1 MVQLQDDNQ
10 NKTSGT
16 GAKNPFNEVPLFSIL
31 LHKFAARLQP
41 MWESLV
47 SIRWKLS
54 RPLQTKLFPFC
65 RMPLIYPF
73 KHLPHVCIG
82 EVIFLV
88 PIALIIYQAYNTTF
102 TENKDIITSGANAEI
117 ALLGAV
123 LLANKSNSLIT
134 FVLGV
139 PFERLIVWHQLW
151 SYLAVA
157 ASALHLWCAY
167 TLGELLDSE
176 RRLAAIEEMQK
187 ERNLSGDAP
196 HVWVETMHSRE
207 GLEPDFIKYTY
218 ENDVNLTGT
227 LALLCMAAL
236 IIPSSISILRRW
248 FFEFWYVPHVI
259 LAMGALVLAL
269 IHGSTA
275 VIFAIAWWVIDLG
288 ARYILMTGY
297 IYPKKASIRNLP
309 GDIVELSFA
318 KPEKFNYSP
327 GQFVMI
333 ALPKIGFAA
342 FHPFTVSSSPHQDIV
357 TIHAKVL
364 GKWTRKLQKL
374 AENETEVSFMM
385 EGAYGSL
392 NIDVNDRERYKMVL
406 LLSGGI
412 GMTPMYSIGNDL
424 LHQMMNEGRDIRSL
438 RFVWSVK
445 SLDILTAMKDH
456 GTRNPGPTVLDT
468 EKNDVLKLD
477 IYLTGKPT
485 DIEAHN
491 GNITQGRPDLN
502 KIFSEMKDA
511 AVQQGETAVAVLVCG
526 PISFI
531 DHAREASR
539 HWSDACGGVKF
550 DFHEET
556 FEL

>member
-1 MVQLQDDNQ
+1 
-10 NKTSGT
+10 
-16 GAKNPFNEVPLFSIL
+16 
-31 LHKFAARLQP
+31 
-41 MWESLV
+41 
-47 SIRWKLS
+47 
-54 RPLQTKLFPFC
+54 
-65 RMPLIYPF
+65 MPLIYPF

-102 TENKDIITSGANAEI
+102 TENKDIISSGANAEI
-117 ALLGAV
+117 ALLGSV

-134 FVLGV
+134 FALGV
-139 PFERLIVWHQLW
+139 PFERLIIWHQLW

-157 ASALHLWCAY
+157 ASAMHLWCAY

-176 RRLAAIEEMQK
+176 RRLAIIEEMQD
-187 ERNLSGDAP
+187 ERQLSGDGP

-236 IIPSSISILRRW
+236 IIPASVSIMRRL

-259 LAMGALVLAL
+259 FAMGALVLAL

-288 ARYILMTGY
+288 TRYILMTGY
-297 IYPKKASIRNLP
+297 IYPKKASIRNLS

-364 GKWTRKLQKL
+364 GKWTRKLQAL
-374 AENETEVSFMM
+374 AEKETEVSFMM

-392 NIDVNDRERYKMVL
+392 NIDLNDCDRYKMVL

-412 GMTPMYSIGNDL
+412 GVTPMYSIGNDL
-424 LHQMMNEGRDIRSL
+424 LHQMMNEERDMKSL
-438 RFVWSVK
+438 RFVWSIK
-445 SLDILTAMKDH
+445 SLDMLNAMKDY

-468 EKNDVLKLD
+468 EKIDALKLD
-477 IYLTGKPT
+477 IYLTQKDT
-485 DIEAHN
+485 DVEAHSRT
-491 GNITQGRPDLN
+491 ITQGRPDLN
-502 KIFSEMKDA
+502 KIFGEMKDA
-511 AVQQGETAVAVLVCG
+511 AIQQGETSVAVLVCG

-539 HWSDACGGVKF
+539 QWSDACGGVKF